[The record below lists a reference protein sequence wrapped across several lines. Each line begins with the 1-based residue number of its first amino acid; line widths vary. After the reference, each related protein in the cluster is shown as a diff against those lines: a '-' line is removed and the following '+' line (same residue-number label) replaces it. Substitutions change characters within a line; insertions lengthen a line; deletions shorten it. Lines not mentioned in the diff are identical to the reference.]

1 MSGIALGM
9 FLNYDYKHPTVT
21 SGAAQ
26 PFRVAAPSN
35 ISEPA
40 FMEQKSVLITGCSSG
55 IGQCVARGL
64 KQRGYRV
71 FATARQVADVDSLT
85 TAGFESLALD
95 LDSSSSIRA
104 AVETVLART
113 QGRLY
118 ALINN
123 GAYGQPGAVE
133 DLSRAALRAQFET
146 NVFGTQELTNL
157 VIPAMRAQGEG
168 RIIQISSIL
177 GIVCFAYRGAY
188 NASKFALEA
197 LSDTMR
203 LELRNTNIHVS
214 LIEPGPITSRFR
226 ANAHAAFIRHIDREH
241 SAHREYYARVEK
253 RLGGTKPMPFTLPPE
268 AVLKKVIKALEA
280 RRPKARYAVTFP
292 TYLFAVLRRIF
303 PVRVL
308 DSILSAVSNSGQR

>member
-1 MSGIALGM
+1 
-9 FLNYDYKHPTVT
+9 
-21 SGAAQ
+21 
-26 PFRVAAPSN
+26 
-35 ISEPA
+35 
-40 FMEQKSVLITGCSSG
+40 MEQKSVLITGCSSG
-55 IGQCVARGL
+55 IGHCLAHGL

-71 FATARQVADVDSLT
+71 FATARQAVDVESLSK
-85 TAGFESLALD
+85 AGFESFPLD
-95 LDSSSSIRA
+95 LDSSSSIRT
-104 AVETVLART
+104 AVDMVLART
-113 QGRLY
+113 QGQLY

-133 DLSRAALRAQFET
+133 DLSRATLRAQFET

-188 NASKFALEA
+188 NAAKYALEA

-203 LELRNTNIHVS
+203 LELRGTNIHVS

-253 RLGGTKPMPFTLPPE
+253 RLEGSKPMPFTLPPE
-268 AVLKKVIKALEA
+268 AVLKQAIKALEA

-292 TYLFAVLRRIF
+292 TTLFAVLRRIL
-303 PVRVL
+303 PVRAL
-308 DSILSAVSNSGQR
+308 DSILAAVSISGQR

>member
-1 MSGIALGM
+1 
-9 FLNYDYKHPTVT
+9 
-21 SGAAQ
+21 
-26 PFRVAAPSN
+26 
-35 ISEPA
+35 
-40 FMEQKSVLITGCSSG
+40 MEQKSVLITGCSSG
-55 IGQCVARGL
+55 IGQCLARGL

-71 FATARQVADVDSLT
+71 FATARQALDVETLEKE
-85 TAGFESLALD
+85 GFESLPLD

-104 AVETVLART
+104 SVETVLART

-168 RIIQISSIL
+168 RLIQVGSIL

-203 LELRNTNIHVS
+203 LELRKTNIHVS

-226 ANAHAAFIRHIDREH
+226 ANAHAAFLRHIDREH
-241 SAHREYYARVEK
+241 SAHRDYYARVEK
-253 RLGGTKPMPFTLPPE
+253 RLEGAKPMPFTLPPE

-280 RRPKARYAVTFP
+280 HRPRARYAVTFP
-292 TYLFAVLRRIF
+292 TSLFAVLRRIL
-303 PVRVL
+303 PVRAL
-308 DSILSAVSNSGQR
+308 DSILAAVSNGGQR

>member
-1 MSGIALGM
+1 
-9 FLNYDYKHPTVT
+9 
-21 SGAAQ
+21 
-26 PFRVAAPSN
+26 
-35 ISEPA
+35 
-40 FMEQKSVLITGCSSG
+40 MEQKSVLITGCSSG
-55 IGQCVARGL
+55 IGNCLARGL
-64 KQRGYRV
+64 RERGYRV
-71 FATARQVADVDSLT
+71 FASARQSADVESLT
-85 TAGFESLALD
+85 QAGFESLPLD
-95 LDSSSSIRA
+95 LDSSSSIRT

-133 DLSRAALRAQFET
+133 DLSRATLRAQFES

-168 RIIQISSIL
+168 RIVQISSLL

-188 NASKFALEA
+188 NAAKFALEA
-197 LSDTMR
+197 LSDTLR

-226 ANAHAAFIRHIDREH
+226 VNAYAAFKRHIDREH
-241 SAHREYYARVEK
+241 SVHREYYARVEQ
-253 RLGGTKPMPFTLPPE
+253 RLGGEKPLPFTLPPE
-268 AVLKKVIKALEA
+268 AVLKQAIKALEA

-292 TYLFAVLRRIF
+292 TTLFAVLRRIL
-303 PVRVL
+303 PVRAL